1 MKILQS
7 VADVWDLDGVS
18 FDGDCLYVPFD
29 ASLTPQATAD
39 GQTIKD
45 RYLVYQPST
54 GGAGIVDV
62 TDSGLIRVDCE
73 FDERDYS
80 WLRDLAYQHMM

>member
-7 VADVWDLDGVS
+7 VADVRDLDGIS
-18 FDGDCLYVPFD
+18 FDGGCLYVPFD
-29 ASLTPQATAD
+29 ASFTPQATAD
-39 GQTIKD
+39 GQQIQC

-54 GGAGIVDV
+54 GGASVVDV
-62 TDSGLIRVDCE
+62 TDSGVIRVDCE

-80 WLRDLAYQHMM
+80 WLRDMAYQRMM